1 MRINSLVPLGLL
13 ALVISLASPAAA
25 QTYTTFS
32 PGNGQNPQAG
42 VTIKGDF
49 IYGTTALG
57 GFGNGVV
64 YELKH
69 LGNLFSFDKS
79 SGPGPEARVVF
90 GPDGH
95 LYGTYNGF
103 GGYVFVLTPQAT
115 FCKTVK
121 CQPWK
126 AAVLHTFEFPDGV
139 QPLHGDLVWDQQGNI
154 YGTTMFGGNGDLGA
168 VYQMTP
174 PVPPSQTWTEKVIW
188 NFGGPDGEF
197 PQSGVI
203 FDGNGNLLG
212 TALQGGAFGLGDVFQ
227 LTRSGDTWVKSNLY
241 SFHNGTDGYFP
252 IAGLAMDSSGNLYG
266 ATSDGGSAGGGTA
279 FELVKSGSTY
289 TYKLLFS
296 FSGQSLHGCGPR
308 GTLTLDPAGNL
319 YGTTYCGGVNN
330 LGSIFKLTNTQNAW
344 VYTSLHDFPAFSGD
358 IQNPISN
365 VSIDAQGNLWGTAS
379 EGGPNNGGGVW
390 RITP

>member
-1 MRINSLVPLGLL
+1 MKRKSLVHLSLI
-13 ALVISLASPAAA
+13 AVVTVLASSALA
-25 QTYTTFS
+25 QTYTTFP

-42 VTIKGDF
+42 VTIKGDL

-57 GFGNGVV
+57 GKGSGVV
-64 YELKH
+64 YELTR
-69 LGNLFSFDKS
+69 LGNLFSFDNTHS
-79 SGPGPEARVVF
+79 TGPEARVVF

-95 LYGTYNGF
+95 LYGTYNDF
-103 GGYVFVLTPQAT
+103 GGFVFVLTPQPT
-115 FCKTVK
+115 FCKTAN

-126 AAVLHTFEFPDGV
+126 ATVLHTFEFPDGV

-168 VYQMTP
+168 VYEMMP

-227 LTRSGDTWVKSNLY
+227 LTPSGNGWVKSNIY
-241 SFHNGTDGYFP
+241 SFRNDTDGFFP
-252 IAGLAMDSSGNLYG
+252 IAGLAMDSSGNLFG

-279 FELVKSGSTY
+279 FELIRSGSTY

-296 FSGQSLHGCGPR
+296 FSGQSQRGCGPR
-308 GTLTLDPAGNL
+308 GTLTLDAAGNL
-319 YGTTYCGGVNN
+319 YGTTYCDGVNN
-330 LGSIFKLTNTQNAW
+330 LGSVFKLTNTQNGW
-344 VYTSLHDFPAFSGD
+344 VYTSLHDFPGFTGD
-358 IQNPISN
+358 VNSPISN
-365 VSIDAQGNLWGTAS
+365 VSNDAQGNHWGTAS
-379 EGGPNNGGGVW
+379 AGGANDGGGVW